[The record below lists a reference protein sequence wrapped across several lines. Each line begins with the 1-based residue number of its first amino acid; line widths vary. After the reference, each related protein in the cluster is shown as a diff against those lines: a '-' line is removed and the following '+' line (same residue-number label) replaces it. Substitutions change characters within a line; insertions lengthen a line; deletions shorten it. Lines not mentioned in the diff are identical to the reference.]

1 MRDWGH
7 TVKIGFGQDQTPV
20 PVVLAKA
27 PGLDWYNIVEDVIGG
42 VIVLIIGLVIGRQ
55 IGKR

>member
-1 MRDWGH
+1 M
-7 TVKIGFGQDQTPV
+7 KIGFGQDQTPV